1 MTNQEK
7 ILMRY
12 NVREI
17 AELKKQLRAVLSAY
31 NILEE
36 YCCLLV
42 GSDCDEN
49 ETITEANKIV
59 NEAFNPLV
67 INYINK

>member
-1 MTNQEK
+1 MNKQDKIIQLENQ
-7 ILMRY
+7 
-12 NVREI
+12 
-17 AELKKQLRAVLSAY
+17 LKEVLSAY

-42 GSDCDEN
+42 GNDCDEN

-67 INYINK
+67 INYRNK

>member
-1 MTNQEK
+1 MENTNK
-7 ILMRY
+7 IIQL
-12 NVREI
+12 ET
-17 AELKKQLRAVLSAY
+17 QLRAVLSAY

-42 GSDCDEN
+42 GSYCDEN

-59 NEAFNPLV
+59 NEAFNL
-67 INYINK
+67 

>member
-12 NVREI
+12 KVREI
-17 AELKKQLRAVLSAY
+17 AELKKQLDSVLSAY

-36 YCCLLV
+36 YCCELV
-42 GSDCDEN
+42 GSDVAEN
-49 ETITEANKIV
+49 ETISEANKIV

>member
-1 MTNQEK
+1 MNNQDK
-7 ILMRY
+7 ITQLE
-12 NVREI
+12 NQ
-17 AELKKQLRAVLSAY
+17 LKEVLSAY

-49 ETITEANKIV
+49 ETITKANEIV
-59 NEAFNPLV
+59 NNSL
-67 INYINK
+67 NNQNK

>member
-7 ILMRY
+7 I
-12 NVREI
+12 
-17 AELKKQLRAVLSAY
+17 KQLQTQLDSVLSAY

-42 GSDCDEN
+42 GGDLDEN
-49 ETITEANKIV
+49 ETITEANKIIK
-59 NEAFNPLV
+59 EALN
-67 INYINK
+67 N

>member
-1 MTNQEK
+1 MKNQEK
-7 ILMRY
+7 IIQLE
-12 NVREI
+12 NQ
-17 AELKKQLRAVLSAY
+17 LKEVLSAY

-49 ETITEANKIV
+49 EIITEANKIV
-59 NEAFNPLV
+59 NNSL
-67 INYINK
+67 NN

>member
-1 MTNQEK
+1 MNNQDK
-7 ILMRY
+7 ITQL
-12 NVREI
+12 ET
-17 AELKKQLRAVLSAY
+17 QLRAVLSAY

-49 ETITEANKIV
+49 ETITEANEIV
-59 NEAFNPLV
+59 NKSLN
-67 INYINK
+67 NQNK

>member
-1 MTNQEK
+1 MENQNK
-7 ILMRY
+7 I
-12 NVREI
+12 
-17 AELKKQLRAVLSAY
+17 KQLEKQLASILTAY

-42 GSDCDEN
+42 GSDVFEN
-49 ETITEANKIV
+49 ETILEANKMV

-67 INYINK
+67 INYRNNQNK

>member
-1 MTNQEK
+1 MKDQEK
-7 ILMRY
+7 IIQLE
-12 NVREI
+12 NQ
-17 AELKKQLRAVLSAY
+17 LKEVLLAY

-49 ETITEANKIV
+49 EIITEANKIL

-67 INYINK
+67 INYRNNQKK

>member
-1 MTNQEK
+1 MENQDK
-7 ILMRY
+7 I
-12 NVREI
+12 
-17 AELKKQLRAVLSAY
+17 KQLEKQLDSVLSAY

-42 GSDCDEN
+42 GGDLEEN
-49 ETITEANKIV
+49 ETISEANKIV

-67 INYINK
+67 INYRNNQNK

>member
-7 ILMRY
+7 ITQLE
-12 NVREI
+12 NQ
-17 AELKKQLRAVLSAY
+17 LKEVLSAY

-49 ETITEANKIV
+49 EIITEANKIV

>member
-1 MTNQEK
+1 MKNQEK
-7 ILMRY
+7 ITQLQT
-12 NVREI
+12 
-17 AELKKQLRAVLSAY
+17 QLRAVLSAY

-49 ETITEANKIV
+49 EIITEANKIL
-59 NEAFNPLV
+59 NEALNPLV
-67 INYINK
+67 INYRNNQKK

>member
-17 AELKKQLRAVLSAY
+17 AELKKQLDSVLSAY

-36 YCCLLV
+36 YCCELV
-42 GSDCDEN
+42 GGDVAEN
-49 ETITEANKIV
+49 ETISEANKIV

>member
-1 MTNQEK
+1 MENQDK
-7 ILMRY
+7 I
-12 NVREI
+12 
-17 AELKKQLRAVLSAY
+17 KQLEKQLNCILTAY

-42 GSDCDEN
+42 GGNLDEN
-49 ETITEANKIV
+49 ETISEANKIV

-67 INYINK
+67 INYRNK

>member
-1 MTNQEK
+1 MNNQDK
-7 ILMRY
+7 I
-12 NVREI
+12 
-17 AELKKQLRAVLSAY
+17 KQLENQLKEVLSAY

-49 ETITEANKIV
+49 ETITKANEIV
-59 NEAFNPLV
+59 NNSL
-67 INYINK
+67 NNQNK